1 MGVKHR
7 KTSIKEARKKL
18 TNEQIEEQLATADE
32 TAIALFE
39 LALEQEEIN
48 AAQDEA
54 LIELFE
60 KIGG

>member
-7 KTSIKEARKKL
+7 KTSIKEAREKL
-18 TNEQIEEQLATADE
+18 TLEKVEEQLALADE
-32 TAIALFE
+32 TAIALYE
-39 LALEQEEIN
+39 MALAQDDIN

-60 KIGG
+60 KLGG